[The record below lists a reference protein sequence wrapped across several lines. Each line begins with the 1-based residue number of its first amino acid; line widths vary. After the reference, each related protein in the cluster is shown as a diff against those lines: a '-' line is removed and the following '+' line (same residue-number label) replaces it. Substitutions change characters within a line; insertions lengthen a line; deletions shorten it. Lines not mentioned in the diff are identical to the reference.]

1 MQGDPVSEPKV
12 SPQAAVVERHL
23 AALRAA
29 DLESLRATVSARLA
43 EQLDDPGF
51 AARLEVMSGL
61 VPDSPSVTAL
71 TEDGD
76 RASLELET
84 DLQEGRFELV
94 RETDGWKVAG
104 QSWQAKSILE
114 PS

>member
-1 MQGDPVSEPKV
+1 MEPGQ
-12 SPQAAVVERHL
+12 SPQAAVVEAHL
-23 AALRAA
+23 AALRAG
-29 DLESLRATVSARLA
+29 DLEALRATVSARLA

-61 VPDSPSVTAL
+61 VPDETSVTAL

-76 RASLELET
+76 HASLEVET
-84 DLQEGRFELV
+84 DRQTGRFELV
-94 RETDGWKVAG
+94 REEDGWKVAG
-104 QSWQAKSILE
+104 QAWEAKSTRL